1 MCWTAEE
8 VSVSLPLLK
17 IAQTIDRV
25 CASFSYICFDGVYN
39 VHTSYLFFFW
49 FVFSGAQDAAG
60 LLLCVCLTRQKKCT
74 SSTLSAMVKNKNVIK
89 NTNQIENIVI
99 SDTSTISF
107 LSMLTRR
114 HAKFCILVFLYSG
127 IFLSFPFCVFVICL
141 CNLQYINCWWSRPCP
156 TWSPCDSW

>member
-25 CASFSYICFDGVYN
+25 CASFSYICFDGVYI

-49 FVFSGAQDAAG
+49 FVFSGAQDAAS
-60 LLLCVCLTRQKKCT
+60 LLCVCLTRQKKCT

-99 SDTSTISF
+99 SDASTSF
-107 LSMLTRR
+107 LSMLTRLVDMR
-114 HAKFCILVFLYSG
+114 TFAFSYFCILVFFYP
-127 IFLSFPFCVFVICL
+127 FLFVFL
-141 CNLQYINCWWSRPCP
+141 
-156 TWSPCDSW
+156 